1 MIKTFEDYFTSGWK
15 FNADEYVLKSKYQMM
30 NIGIILSSVSMLYG
44 IILNQVTGHYDL
56 SFVEFSLLLFNIM
69 LVLLL
74 RKDKKY
80 LLPVAHLETAFMST
94 LILYLIYFVNP
105 MELKHVW
112 IFTYPIVILYF
123 KNEQHALAWIVFLI
137 LMVIIAPLQ
146 PFIDVQYNIHQ
157 IITLTFVLTISTII
171 VYFYQL
177 KMQEARALIYS
188 QSQMLKTKIA
198 ELTKKDKLMT
208 MQSKQAVMGEMISM
222 IAHQWRQPLS
232 SVTLNI
238 SNFQV
243 KKLLGEDICGKELDT
258 MLENISDTVVYLSD
272 TINDFQTYFHPNKE
286 SSEIEVSQLIQKAIN
301 FTLPRVKDK
310 DTKIEIM
317 FAMEKEIVI
326 QTYANEIIQV
336 LLNILNN
343 AIDELLE
350 MHIKD
355 PKVIICVID
364 KEDDIIIEVHDNA
377 GGIQEENL
385 ESIFEPYFSTKGK
398 NGTGLGLYM
407 SQMIMQKQFNS
418 DIVVESKNAETVF
431 KVRVPKRLS

>member
-1 MIKTFEDYFTSGWK
+1 MIRNFEDYFTSGWQ

-69 LVLLL
+69 LVFLL

-80 LLPVAHLETAFMST
+80 LLLVAHLETAFMST

-123 KNEQHALAWIVFLI
+123 KNEKHALAWITFLM
-137 LMVIIAPLQ
+137 LMVVIAPLQ
-146 PFIDVQYNIHQ
+146 PFIAVQYNIHQ
-157 IITLTFVLTISTII
+157 ITTLTFVLTISTII

-188 QSQMLKTKIA
+188 QSQMLKVKID

-258 MLENISDTVVYLSD
+258 MLDNISDTVVYLSD

-286 SSEIEVSQLIQKAIN
+286 SSEIEVSELIQKAIN

-310 DTKIEIM
+310 DIEIKLD
-317 FAMEKEIVI
+317 MEKEIVV

-350 MHIKD
+350 MNIQD
-355 PKVIICVID
+355 PKVVIYVVD
-364 KEDDIIIEVHDNA
+364 TQNDIVIEVHDNA

-418 DIVVESKNAETVF
+418 DIVVVSKNTETVF
-431 KVRVPKRLS
+431 KIRVPKRLS